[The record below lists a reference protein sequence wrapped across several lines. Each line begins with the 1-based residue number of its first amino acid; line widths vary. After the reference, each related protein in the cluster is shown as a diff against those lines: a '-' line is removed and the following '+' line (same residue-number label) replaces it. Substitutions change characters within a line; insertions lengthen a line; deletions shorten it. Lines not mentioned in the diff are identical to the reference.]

1 MGNFPLCIPKPDAIV
16 FRDCP
21 TDSTDFVLHHQ
32 IQIGNTD
39 EQRPTGPAE
48 SGGYSNDPQRV
59 NDATVLGI
67 ELDQDSVCA

>member
-21 TDSTDFVLHHQ
+21 TDSSDFVLHQQ
-32 IQIGNTD
+32 IQVDDTD
-39 EQRPTGPAE
+39 GQRPTGSTE
-48 SGGYSNDPQRV
+48 NSLTNGPQAV

-67 ELDQDSVCA
+67 ELDQDSVCE